1 MVCTCVVE
9 MCVVCTHTC
18 VVGTCVV
25 CTFVSVC
32 VCVSSTHL
40 CLYHRRSAPTHTHA
54 DVPCPVLSFFRWS
67 FPLFS
72 CPPPFPFSH
81 VFSRVFLHVSHV
93 SHVSYVSFVSYVS
106 LAGAQRQ
113 QESAVIG
120 GHAEVRRELPRVQE
134 AGRQCLQTRTSI

>member
-9 MCVVCTHTC
+9 MCVVCTFTC
-18 VVGTCVV
+18 VVCTCVV
-25 CTFVSVC
+25 CTFVVC
-32 VCVSSTHL
+32 VCV
-40 CLYHRRSAPTHTHA
+40 RRPLTSASITGGLPPPHTYA
-54 DVPCPVLSFFRWS
+54 DVPCPVLSFFLLPVV
-67 FPLFS
+67 FPPVHLPPLTPFS
-72 CPPPFPFSH
+72 RVFSH
-81 VFSRVFLHVSHV
+81 VFSHVAY
-93 SHVSYVSFVSYVS
+93 VSYVSFVSYVS